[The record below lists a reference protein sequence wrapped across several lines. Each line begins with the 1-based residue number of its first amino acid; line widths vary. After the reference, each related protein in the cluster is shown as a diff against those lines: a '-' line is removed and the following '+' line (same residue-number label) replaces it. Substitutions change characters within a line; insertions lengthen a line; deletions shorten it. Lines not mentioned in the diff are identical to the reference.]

1 MGQYGTVAGAEIKP
15 VSTYALVG
23 IGTGAIVVNS
33 LTHQL
38 GHGGVAA
45 AFGLV
50 VVVIIYTFGDLSGA
64 HCNPAVTLGFWA
76 AERFEGQRVPPYV
89 AAQTLAALA
98 ASATVRA
105 LVPGAAGGALDATH
119 PHPAL
124 SPLAAWTLELLL
136 TAGLMLVVLRVS
148 AGTREKGITAGL
160 AVGAA
165 VALAALV
172 AGPLTGASLN
182 PARSLGPALLSGQGA
197 DLWLYLTAP
206 LAGAALAGGLARWL
220 RGGGDVVVRA

>member
-1 MGQYGTVAGAEIKP
+1 MQNTGRALLAEWLG
-15 VSTYALVG
+15 TYALVG
-23 IGTGAIVVNS
+23 VGTGAIVVDE

-50 VVVIIYTFGDLSGA
+50 VVVIIYAFGDISGA

-76 AERFEGQRVPPYV
+76 AGRLAGRRVLPYL
-89 AAQTLAALA
+89 AAQTLGALA
-98 ASATVRA
+98 ACATVRG
-105 LVPGAAGGALDATH
+105 LVPGAAAGGLGGTH
-119 PHPAL
+119 PHPSL
-124 SPLAAWTLELLL
+124 PPAATWTLELLL
-136 TAGLMLVVLRVS
+136 TAGLMLVILRVS
-148 AGTREKGITAGL
+148 AGAREKGITAGL

-182 PARSLGPALLSGQGA
+182 PARSLGPALLSGQLAG
-197 DLWLYLTAP
+197 LWIYLTAP
-206 LAGAALAGGLARWL
+206 VAGAALAAALSRLLGPA
-220 RGGGDVVVRA
+220 AATP